1 MGEPLDRDT
10 LFKKLRSKPE
20 NKVCFDC
27 PAKNP
32 TWASVPYGVY
42 ICLACAGIH
51 RSLGVHISFVR
62 STTLDT
68 WTEEQL
74 RLMAV
79 GGNHKARQF
88 FKQHGYDEVGSDKI
102 EHKYTSRAAQLYRQQ
117 LEKESVKAFSVAAP
131 KEPEGSSSMSCST
144 AGSSTQPATAPAA
157 VGVAAAA
164 AAAAVAGAA
173 AATSALRPA
182 VSASKPATS
191 RLVQARKPA
200 GKLGG
205 GLGVKKLESKVD
217 EGLFEQAPAAPEPVK
232 PPPIVAAVQQEAEQ
246 PAASSRFSYDTL
258 TAAPAASS
266 SSSSAAANN
275 PMQRGKDGHLTLG
288 LSNDDFFKDPL
299 SAAQRTGSGGMGG
312 TPKSGYGSSPGPF
325 GGFGGAGRG
334 APKQA
339 EVEPIAQK
347 RFANAKAISS
357 RDFQEGSAEVES
369 EREARLSRF
378 SGAAAISSDA
388 YFNRADGSYSGNH
401 GSGGGGGAGGMAPPG
416 ADMDITAA
424 ELVNR
429 LSFHAKQDM
438 EQVKQIASGA
448 VNKLANMAGR
458 FMNDIS
464 KY

>member
-68 WTEEQL
+68 WTEDQL

-102 EHKYTSRAAQLYRQQ
+102 ENKYTSRAAQLYRQQ
-117 LEKESVKAFSVAAP
+117 LEKEAIKTFSVASP
-131 KEPEGSSSMSCST
+131 KVAESSSTSAPS
-144 AGSSTQPATAPAA
+144 AASSSTQSA
-157 VGVAAAA
+157 G
-164 AAAAVAGAA
+164 AAAVAGVAGVAAGAA
-173 AATSALRPA
+173 AATSGLRPA
-182 VSASKPATS
+182 VSASKPAAS
-191 RLVQARKPA
+191 RLVQPRKPA

-205 GLGVKKLESKVD
+205 GLGVRKLEAKVD
-217 EGLFEQAPAAPEPVK
+217 EGLFEQQPAAPEPVK
-232 PPPIVAAVQQEAEQ
+232 PLPVAAAVAAVAEK
-246 PAASSRFSYDTL
+246 PAAASRFAYDTL

-266 SSSSAAANN
+266 SAAAAAN

-299 SAAQRTGSGGMGG
+299 CMAGAQRSGSGGLGG
-312 TPKSGYGSSPGPF
+312 TPKAGYGGAPGPF
-325 GGFGGAGRG
+325 GGFGGAGMG
-334 APKQA
+334 APKPA

-357 RDFQEGSAEVES
+357 RDFQENSAEQES
-369 EREARLSRF
+369 ERQARLSRF

-388 YFNRADGSYSGNH
+388 YFNRADGSYSGNP
-401 GSGGGGGAGGMAPPG
+401 GSGGGSGGPPPPG
-416 ADMDITAA
+416 ADMDISAA

-458 FMNDIS
+458 FMNDLS
-464 KY
+464 RY